1 MEAPSLISPDKSNEF
16 PQEPISPRES
26 LELRIEGMRGL
37 RENLAS
43 ELVEGIRKCS
53 HQLWTAH
60 DRLTAGIRDCIGV
73 IVEAL
78 AEVNSRNLHNY
89 FSKNVIVSKM
99 NRNDLEGE
107 VMNECGFEK

>member
-1 MEAPSLISPDKSNEF
+1 
-16 PQEPISPRES
+16 
-26 LELRIEGMRGL
+26 MRGL

-78 AEVNSRNLHNY
+78 AEVNSRNLNNY
-89 FSKNVIVSKM
+89 FYNYADFPVPLHSLP
-99 NRNDLEGE
+99 RTLY
-107 VMNECGFEK
+107 FLL

>member
-60 DRLTAGIRDCIGV
+60 DRLTAGIRDCIG
-73 IVEAL
+73 L